1 MARENS
7 WFDYTILACIILNT
21 ILMSINWYQSPP
33 SLGNSLEYVNY
44 FFTAIFTLEA
54 IIKLIAFGFRDYFDK
69 GWNIFDFV
77 IVIISYV
84 TLIIGLTTNSN
95 FGPKQATVARAFRIG
110 RIFRLITKAK
120 FLRVIF
126 NTIIITLPSLA
137 NVGAL
142 MILLLF
148 IFSILG
154 V

>member
-1 MARENS
+1 
-7 WFDYTILACIILNT
+7 
-21 ILMSINWYQSPP
+21 MSINWYDSPS
-33 SLGNSLEYVNY
+33 SLESSLEYVNY
-44 FFTAIFTLEA
+44 VFAGIFTLEA
-54 IIKLIAFGFRDYFDK
+54 VIKIIAFGPRDYLSK
-69 GWNIFDFV
+69 GWNIFDFS

-84 TLIIGLTTNSN
+84 TLIIGLSTNSN
-95 FGPKQATVARAFRIG
+95 FGPKQATIARAFRIG

-154 V
+154 VQIFATVKIQDTLNQNANF